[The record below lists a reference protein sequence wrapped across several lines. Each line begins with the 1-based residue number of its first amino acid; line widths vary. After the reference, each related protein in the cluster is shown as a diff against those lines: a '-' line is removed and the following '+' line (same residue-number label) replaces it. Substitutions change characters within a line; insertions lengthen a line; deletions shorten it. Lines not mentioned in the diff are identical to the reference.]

1 MFDNYIRLPQAAKMC
16 GVSMNT
22 LRKYIKLGHF
32 PSYRR
37 ADSAG
42 FPGNPGFEVTMRDVT
57 IFMQTKDEIQAKAD
71 KRKNK
76 PKAKDNKDDIK
87 QLLAE
92 LHTNM
97 VRQTEI
103 IGLLIEK
110 L

>member
-1 MFDNYIRLPQAAKMC
+1 MFDKYVRLPQAAKMC
-16 GVSMNT
+16 NVSITT
-22 LRKYIKLGHF
+22 LRKYIKEGHF

-42 FPGNPGFEVTMRDVT
+42 FPGNPGYEVTLRDIT
-57 IFMQTKDEIQAKAD
+57 IFMQTKDEIKTAK
-71 KRKNK
+71 KRSKS
-76 PKAKDNKDDIK
+76 KANEEIK
-87 QLLAE
+87 QLLVE

>member
-16 GVSMNT
+16 GVSMST

-57 IFMQTKDEIQAKAD
+57 IFMQTKDEI
-71 KRKNK
+71 
-76 PKAKDNKDDIK
+76 KAKSKKRSKAKTDDEIK
-87 QLLAE
+87 QLLVE

>member
-1 MFDNYIRLPQAAKMC
+1 MFDKYIRLPQAAKMC
-16 GVSMNT
+16 NVSMTT
-22 LRKYIKLGHF
+22 LRKYITEGHF
-32 PSYRR
+32 PSCRR

-42 FPGNPGFEVTMRDVT
+42 FPGNPGYEVSMRDVT
-57 IFMQTKDEIQAKAD
+57 IFMQTKDEI
-71 KRKNK
+71 
-76 PKAKDNKDDIK
+76 KAKTRKRNKAKTDDEIK
-87 QLLAE
+87 QLLVE